1 MRLNALQERW
11 DCGELLDQLLEA
23 AISADILN
31 RPHVFYEKS
40 DLKLVEQGFAIVYS
54 WMDDLESKLNGRF
67 KFVGRKKRQLIA
79 ELKEDK
85 SVEDGL
91 VNLLEVEKAQCVLTD
106 CLTDKLTDGMLRDG
120 FTLVDCSIAKLAT
133 DLEEKGL
140 TIIDRSITQLTAKP
154 FEATAMTSE
163 QIGDLAEQITR
174 KRDSFIVEGHM
185 KDKLTADMVKHGF
198 TVWGC
203 GDNEWKKLRES
214 LMAKGIKINETV
226 NQLSARQEEP
236 PYMDDSKADQL
247 GNDITKKGFVLLD
260 KMMDQLVDA
269 SRDGFVIRSG
279 LMSTEPRIYFRSRG
293 LREQD
298 FEIESE
304 TASWMRVKLKKDDH
318 DTRDINLDTISASL
332 KSCGLKIVNK
342 TKDQL
347 DQLVRGPLVI
357 ETIIQFSIRNR
368 RVDEKLMIYVRLAAS
383 RHGLGHFAENLLA
396 VVSPP
401 KFFLTQVHSL
411 WSITSMY

>member
-1 MRLNALQERW
+1 
-11 DCGELLDQLLEA
+11 
-23 AISADILN
+23 
-31 RPHVFYEKS
+31 
-40 DLKLVEQGFAIVYS
+40 
-54 WMDDLESKLNGRF
+54 
-67 KFVGRKKRQLIA
+67 
-79 ELKEDK
+79 
-85 SVEDGL
+85 
-91 VNLLEVEKAQCVLTD
+91 
-106 CLTDKLTDGMLRDG
+106 MLRDG
-120 FTLVDCSIAKLAT
+120 FTVVDCSIAKLAT
-133 DLEEKGL
+133 ELEEKGL
-140 TIIDRSITQLTAKP
+140 TIIDRSRTHLTAKP

-163 QIGDLAEQITR
+163 QIEKQIGDLAERITR
-174 KRDSFIVEGHM
+174 KKDSFTVERYM

-203 GDNEWKKLRES
+203 GDGDRKKLRKS
-214 LMAKGIKINETV
+214 LMAKGIRIEKETV

-247 GNDITKKGFVLLD
+247 GDDITKKGFVMLD
-260 KMMDQLVDA
+260 KTMDQLLDA
-269 SRDGFVIRSG
+269 SGDGFVIRCG

-304 TASWMRVKLKKDDH
+304 TELRMRVKLKKDH
-318 DTRDINLDTISASL
+318 DTRDIKSDRVAASL

-347 DQLVRGPLVI
+347 DKLVRGPFTVVNRSKDELTAKLAERVVI
-357 ETIIQFSIRNR
+357 DTIIRFSISNR
-368 RVDEKLMIYVRLAAS
+368 RLDEKLMRYVKLAAS

-396 VVSPP
+396 VVSLP
-401 KFFLTQVHSL
+401 KFFLTQVQSS